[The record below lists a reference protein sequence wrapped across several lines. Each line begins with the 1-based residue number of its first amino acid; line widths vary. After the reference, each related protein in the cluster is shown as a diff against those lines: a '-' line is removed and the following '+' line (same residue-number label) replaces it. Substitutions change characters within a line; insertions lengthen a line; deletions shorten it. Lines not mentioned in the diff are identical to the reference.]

1 MSAESYLIVWK
12 KLSRANEDR
21 AAFYLSLLESF
32 PDRKNI
38 ADVQFL
44 LSRYVIDAIHLVR
57 TPVAMFQT
65 EDGSID
71 LHQLRSWLEDNGE
84 YVGP

>member
-1 MSAESYLIVWK
+1 MSAEGYLIVWK

-21 AAFYLSLLESF
+21 AAFYLSLLES
-32 PDRKNI
+32 PPGRKNI

-44 LSRYVIDAIHLVR
+44 LSEYVIDTIHLVSA
-57 TPVAMFQT
+57 PVAMLQT

-71 LHQLRSWLEDNGE
+71 LNQLRSWLEDNGD